1 MYLEHIDIVGFRGIN
16 RLSLTLTQPDRR
28 GVALDSL
35 HEERGQ
41 ANLGTINTNTVLL
54 GENAWG
60 KSSLL
65 DALTLLLSPEPELYC
80 FQEQDFHFPAGE
92 QQEKQRYLH
101 VVFTFCENQ
110 PGNHMSPRFN
120 PLSPLWVRC
129 EDRLNRIYYRLEGE
143 MDNDGSVATWRSF
156 LAANGE
162 PLALSTI
169 DPLAKVLIKLHP
181 VLRLRDARFVRR
193 IRKEDL
199 APQLQQ
205 DAGKMAKQ
213 LDELTRSLIHNPQAL
228 TNAELR
234 QGLAAMQQL
243 LEHYFGMNSI
253 TQGGNSAVDE
263 RNRSRQSWQQKRHG
277 RAESRQ
283 AWRSLNNI
291 NQMIAEPNSRSM
303 RVMLLAMFST
313 LLQAKGS
320 VALHPDARPL
330 LLSEDPETRLHPI
343 MLSVAWG
350 LLEQLPLQR
359 ITTTNSG
366 DLLSLVPVE
375 QICRLVRESG
385 KVAAYS
391 IGPQG
396 MSSEDSRR
404 IAFHIRYSR
413 PSSLF
418 ARCWLLVEG
427 VTEVWLLNQLA
438 RQCGYNFESEGI
450 KVIEF
455 AQSGLKPLLR
465 FARQLGIEW
474 HVLVDGD
481 EAGRKYAATV
491 ASLVENHDDILRDRL
506 TALPALDIEN
516 YLYRNGFE
524 DVYRRAAG
532 TPEHAPISARHIIE
546 KAVHRSS
553 KPDLAIEVAMSAS
566 GRGNSAVPSVLK
578 QMFSRVAW
586 LARGRAD

>member
-234 QGLAAMQQL
+234 QVWRRC
-243 LEHYFGMNSI
+243 NSC
-253 TQGGNSAVDE
+253 S
-263 RNRSRQSWQQKRHG
+263 
-277 RAESRQ
+277 
-283 AWRSLNNI
+283 
-291 NQMIAEPNSRSM
+291 
-303 RVMLLAMFST
+303 ST
-313 LLQAKGS
+313 
-320 VALHPDARPL
+320 
-330 LLSEDPETRLHPI
+330 T
-343 MLSVAWG
+343 
-350 LLEQLPLQR
+350 
-359 ITTTNSG
+359 
-366 DLLSLVPVE
+366 
-375 QICRLVRESG
+375 
-385 KVAAYS
+385 
-391 IGPQG
+391 
-396 MSSEDSRR
+396 
-404 IAFHIRYSR
+404 
-413 PSSLF
+413 
-418 ARCWLLVEG
+418 
-427 VTEVWLLNQLA
+427 
-438 RQCGYNFESEGI
+438 
-450 KVIEF
+450 
-455 AQSGLKPLLR
+455 
-465 FARQLGIEW
+465 LG
-474 HVLVDGD
+474 
-481 EAGRKYAATV
+481 
-491 ASLVENHDDILRDRL
+491 
-506 TALPALDIEN
+506 
-516 YLYRNGFE
+516 
-524 DVYRRAAG
+524 
-532 TPEHAPISARHIIE
+532 
-546 KAVHRSS
+546 
-553 KPDLAIEVAMSAS
+553 
-566 GRGNSAVPSVLK
+566 
-578 QMFSRVAW
+578 
-586 LARGRAD
+586 